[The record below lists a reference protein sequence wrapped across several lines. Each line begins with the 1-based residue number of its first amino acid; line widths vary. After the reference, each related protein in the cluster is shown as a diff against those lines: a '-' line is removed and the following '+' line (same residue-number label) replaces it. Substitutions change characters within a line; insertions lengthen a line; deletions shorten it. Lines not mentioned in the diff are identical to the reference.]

1 MKVHVIYAHPLEDSL
16 AGTLHK
22 TVVDSL
28 TEAGHQVDDLN
39 LYAEHF
45 DPVLSAEDRKEYHD
59 VSINRIKV
67 AAYVDRLES
76 CDALVLCH
84 PVWNFGWPAILKGY
98 FDRIFLPDVSF
109 KLRDG
114 ELRPGL
120 TNIKK
125 LATVTTYGAKRHR
138 AFVLGDPPR
147 KNGTRFLR
155 VVCDPRVKVQY
166 HALYD
171 MNNVT
176 EARAGAFIK
185 KVRQAMLK
193 F

>member
-1 MKVHVIYAHPLEDSL
+1 MKVHVIYAHPLQTSL
-16 AGTLHK
+16 AARLHE
-22 TVVDSL
+22 TVLEGL
-28 TEAGHQVDDLN
+28 TEAGHEVDDLD
-39 LYAEHF
+39 LYADNF
-45 DPVLSAEDRKEYHD
+45 DPVLSPEDREEYHD
-59 VSINRIKV
+59 ITINRRKV
-67 AAYVDRLES
+67 ASYVERLES

-98 FDRIFLPDVSF
+98 FDRVFLPDVSF

-114 ELRPGL
+114 QLGPGL
-120 TNIKK
+120 TNIRK
-125 LATVTTYGAKRHR
+125 LATVTTYGSKRYR
-138 AFVLGDPPR
+138 AMFLGDPPR

-155 VVCDPRVKVQY
+155 VVCNPRVKVQY

-176 EARAGAFIK
+176 EAQTSAYIA
-185 KVRQAMLK
+185 KVRSAMQS